1 MRAADGRPPLALVY
15 HGVADVPRRRD
26 PHGLCIPAG
35 AMRRQIAWL
44 RRRGY
49 ALVTF
54 GELVRRSVEGLG
66 AGLAAL
72 TFDDGFAD
80 NLHALVP
87 LLEGLPATVF
97 AASGWLGREH
107 PDVAGARIADA
118 EELRRLHAAEVEIG
132 AHTVTHPDLTTLDF
146 GAAREELERSRIE
159 LEAIIQAPVTSA
171 AYPYG
176 RAYAETV
183 RACAAAGFAAAGR
196 TTAQGALDRPLDFP
210 RQDMTDGASLLGLRL
225 KAADRYEPLMRHRP
239 LRAVRRARRTVVRAL
254 P

>member
-1 MRAADGRPPLALVY
+1 MRAADARRPLALVY
-15 HGVADVPRRRD
+15 HGVAAVPRRRD
-26 PHGLCIPAG
+26 PHGLCIPPA
-35 AMRRQIAWL
+35 AMRRQVAWL
-44 RRRGY
+44 RRRDY

-54 GELVRRSVEGLG
+54 GELVRRTVDGAG

-72 TFDDGFAD
+72 TFDDGLAD

-97 AASGWLGREH
+97 AVPGWLGGEH
-107 PDVAGARIADA
+107 PDVAGARILDTG
-118 EELRRLHAAEVEIG
+118 ELRRLHAAGVEIG
-132 AHTVTHPDLTTLDF
+132 AHTMTHPDLTALEPA
-146 GAAREELERSRIE
+146 AARQELESSRTE
-159 LEAIIQAPVTSA
+159 LESILQAPVTSA

-176 RAYAETV
+176 RATAETV
-183 RACAAAGFAAAGR
+183 RACGEAGFRAAGR
-196 TTAQGALDRPLDFP
+196 TTGHGAFDRPLDFP

-239 LRAVRRARRTVVRAL
+239 LRAVRRARRTVVRGL

>member
-1 MRAADGRPPLALVY
+1 MRAADGRPPLSLVY

-26 PHGLCIPAG
+26 PHGLCIPPG

-54 GELVRRSVEGLG
+54 GELVRRTAEGSG
-66 AGLAAL
+66 AGLVAL

-87 LLEGLPATVF
+87 LLGGLPATVF
-97 AASGWLGREH
+97 AVSGWLGGEH
-107 PDVAGARIADA
+107 PDVAGARILDAD
-118 EELRRLHAAEVEIG
+118 ELRRLHAAGVEIG
-132 AHTVTHPDLTTLDF
+132 AHTLTHPDLTQLTRE
-146 GAAREELERSRIE
+146 AACEQLEGSRTA
-159 LEAIIQAPVTSA
+159 LEAILQTPVTSA

-176 RAYAETV
+176 RATAETV
-183 RACAAAGFAAAGR
+183 HACAAAGFSAAGR
-196 TTAQGALDRPLDFP
+196 TTGQGAPERPLDFP
-210 RQDMTDGASLLGLRL
+210 RQDMTHGASLLGLRL

-239 LRAVRRARRTVVRAL
+239 LRAVRRVRRAVVRAL